1 MTAESK
7 TCSICGLLKG
17 IGRGNI
23 WHSNGVITARYPP
36 YIRGTLYDVDELN
49 NLVSKLSERMDYD
62 IKPLVVEGK
71 RRDGVRFT
79 DSLLGN
85 LKEMGAE
92 PPPSIGIYNMVCRF
106 CATWGLGRVEVA
118 EYQEGEKG
126 SLKVEDVY
134 SIPMFSGD
142 AAGTFEAVEKKRMD
156 VEWHGD
162 AAGGVLELVASEG
175 EPEMEQRIEQEVEM
189 GIPCLEEGDLE
200 YRLCPECGAPMQI
213 SEQFEWDETRARIT
227 ERDSGKRYILH
238 NTNGIVAVV
247 RSLREELGEEVG
259 AIITDI
265 SRAYARDYYS
275 EISED
280 TSIDAELLKFPLRS
294 WGRPSRLLRRLDS
307 LNITIINPYS
317 PSVVAGRLWG
327 LLEAYE
333 GQDLALQ
340 EISEEGGVLDLALTD

>member
-1 MTAESK
+1 
-7 TCSICGLLKG
+7 
-17 IGRGNI
+17 
-23 WHSNGVITARYPP
+23 VITARYPP

-49 NLVSKLSERMDYD
+49 NLVSRLSERMDYD
-62 IKPLVVEGK
+62 ITPLVVEGK

-85 LKEMGAE
+85 LEEMGAE
-92 PPPSIGIYNMVCRF
+92 SPPSIEIYRMVCRF
-106 CATWGLGRVEVA
+106 SATWGLGRVEVA
-118 EYQEGEKG
+118 EYEEGVKG

-142 AAGTFEAVEKKRMD
+142 AAGTFESVEKKRMD
-156 VEWHGD
+156 VAWNGD
-162 AAGGVLELVASEG
+162 AASGVLELIASEG

-200 YRLCPECGAPMQI
+200 YRLCPECGAPLNI

-227 ERDSGKRYILH
+227 ERESGKRYILH

-247 RSLREELGEEVG
+247 RSLREELGEAVES
-259 AIITDI
+259 IITDI
-265 SRAYARDYYS
+265 CRAYARDYYS
-275 EISED
+275 GISED

-294 WGRPSRLLRRLDS
+294 WGRPTRVLRRKS
-307 LNITIINPYS
+307 SHRITIINSFS
-317 PSVVAGRLWG
+317 PPVVAGRLWG
-327 LLEAYE
+327 LLEAFE

-340 EISEEGGVLDLALTD
+340 EIRDEEGVLDLALSS

>member
-1 MTAESK
+1 MTAEGK
-7 TCSICGLLKG
+7 VCSDCGLPKG

-36 YIRGTLYDVDELN
+36 YIRGTLYDVGELN
-49 NLVSKLSERMDYD
+49 NLVSKLSERMDFD
-62 IKPLVVEGK
+62 ITPLVVEGK

-92 PPPSIGIYNMVCRF
+92 PPPSIEIYRMVCRF
-106 CATWGLGRVEVA
+106 CATWGLGRVEVG
-118 EYQEGEKG
+118 EYKEGERG

-134 SIPMFSGD
+134 SIAMFSGD
-142 AAGTFEAVEKKRMD
+142 AAGTFESVERKRMD
-156 VEWHGD
+156 VKWHGD
-162 AAGGVLELVASEG
+162 AASGVLELVASEG

-200 YRLCPECGAPMQI
+200 YRLCPECGAPLEI
-213 SEQFEWDETRARIT
+213 SAQFEWDESRARIT
-227 ERDSGKRYILH
+227 ERDSQKRYILH

-247 RSLREELGEEVG
+247 RSLREELGEEVE

-275 EISED
+275 GISKD
-280 TSIDAELLKFPLRS
+280 TSLDAELHKFPLRS
-294 WGRPSRLLRRLDS
+294 WGRPTRLLRRKAS
-307 LNITIINPYS
+307 HNITVINSYS
-317 PSVVAGRLWG
+317 PPVVAGRLWG
-327 LLEAYE
+327 LLEAFE
-333 GQDLALQ
+333 ECDLAL
-340 EISEEGGVLDLALTD
+340 EELREEEGVLDLVLMR